1 MILTVVIDKKFRV
14 IIEERGRVTLK
25 KITRITTQKKRKNR
39 FNIFLEDGQ
48 DEKYGFS
55 VDESVLIEY
64 KLHKNLE
71 LDDSMIET
79 LIQKDDVH
87 KSYTLTINF
96 LSYRMRTKKEIHDY
110 LVKKEV
116 DEEHSKQIID
126 RLIKEGLLDDA
137 MFADSFV
144 RTRIQGSIKG
154 PRLVKK
160 ELIEK
165 GVAAQIA
172 TEAIEQYTFA
182 IQLEKTNKWIDKKM
196 NNQGKDSFKKQLQ
209 QLQVTL
215 IQKGFDQ
222 DVIKEAV
229 SELEDEKDED
239 AEWTAIVKH
248 GDKLLRKHKQKLT
261 GYELRNKVKQGLYSK
276 GFGIDLINE
285 FLDEAD
291 MRGSMG

>member
-1 MILTVVIDKKFRV
+1 M
-14 IIEERGRVTLK
+14 K
-25 KITRITTQKKRKNR
+25 KITRITTQKKNKNR
-39 FNIFLEDGQ
+39 FNIFLDDGRG
-48 DEKYGFS
+48 EKYGFS

-64 KLHKNLE
+64 KLRKNLE

-79 LIQKDDVH
+79 LIQKDDLH

-126 RLIKEGLLDDA
+126 RLIKEGLLDDT
-137 MFADSFV
+137 MFAEAFV

-154 PRLVKK
+154 PKLVKK

-165 GVAAQIA
+165 GVSAQIA
-172 TEAIEQYTFA
+172 TEAIAQYTFD
-182 IQLEKTNKWIDKKM
+182 IQLEKITKWIAKKM
-196 NNQGKDSFKKQLQ
+196 NHQGKDSFKKQLQ

-215 IQKGFDQ
+215 MQKGFYQ

-229 SELEDEKDED
+229 AELGEEKDDD
-239 AEWTAIVKH
+239 AEWTAIIKH
-248 GDKLLRKHKQKLT
+248 GDKLFRKHKAKLS
-261 GYELRNKVKQGLYSK
+261 GYELQNKVKQGLYSK
-276 GFGIDLINE
+276 GFTIDMINQ
-285 FLDEAD
+285 FLDEVEEEE
-291 MRGSMG
+291 G